1 MRRNVN
7 KQSRYYL
14 MLAFF
19 LFIEP
24 IPGFAESAPDLA
36 GQLSDLAGKHGI
48 VIKNLSYIEPAPT
61 ILLQGDLQEQLK
73 ALLKD
78 YNYVLLNGDNGA
90 IEKIIISSAKNYA
103 PRPVVAI
110 NNPSDDPLQFKIS
123 TTRTGP
129 HHVVQTI
136 LAGTGDTSLEASL
149 IVDTG
154 ASTVVLPLSQ
164 KDTLGFSDRDLHS
177 GLSDTANGQIET
189 LHGTLKSVRVGDA
202 VVNDVA
208 VSFIADNKL
217 QNKGLLGMS
226 FLNRFRFLFDDA
238 KNELVLIPAHPEL
251 PTTK

>member
-1 MRRNVN
+1 MHRNVN
-7 KQSRYYL
+7 MQSRYYPL
-14 MLAFF
+14 LAFF
-19 LFIEP
+19 LFITP
-24 IPGFAESAPDLA
+24 ARGFAESATDLA

-48 VIKNLSYIEPAPT
+48 AIKNLDYIEPAPAMPV
-61 ILLQGDLQEQLK
+61 QGNLQEQLK

-78 YNYVLLNGDNGA
+78 YNYVLLNGENGA
-90 IEKIIISSAKNYA
+90 IEKIIISSAKSYA

-123 TTRTGP
+123 TTRSGP
-129 HHVVQTI
+129 HHVVQTM
-136 LAGTGDTSLEASL
+136 LTGSGGTSLEASL

-164 KDTLGFSDRDLHS
+164 KDTLGFSERDLHA

-189 LHGTLKSVRVGDA
+189 LHGTLTSVRIGDA

-208 VSFIADNKL
+208 VSFIADEKL

-226 FLNRFRFLFDDA
+226 FLNRFRFMFDDA
-238 KNELVLIPAHPEL
+238 KNELVLIPARPDR
-251 PTTK
+251 PTAK